1 MKEKHEDVA
10 TNEGD
15 SPTKPSLPYPGDGI
29 CPTISQFSET
39 KRKTCDLWT
48 SLISEAIH
56 DASYPST
63 SECLVDLL
71 RQIPA
76 FRTGHAEPFFI
87 HYKPVPCLEY
97 ALEWSTTTDPTCE
110 QPKKWTNHYLVLG
123 IQKPVIYRF
132 LGASE
137 SYPCW
142 PGKNIHQARY
152 ISSLMFAWAYILCS
166 RWVETLRASGERVTL
181 RQSENINSNNFW
193 DVITG
198 QEWQASIVRCD
209 KSFYAPWS
217 LTRHDADPWHV
228 QSIC

>member
-10 TNEGD
+10 ANEAK
-15 SPTKPSLPYPGDGI
+15 SPTKPPLPCPGDGI
-29 CPTISQFSET
+29 CPTISQFLET

-63 SECLVDLL
+63 SKCLVDLL

-76 FRTGHAEPFFI
+76 FRTRHAEPFFI

-123 IQKPVIYRF
+123 IQKPVIYGF

-137 SYPCW
+137 SYPFW

-193 DVITG
+193 EVITG

-228 QSIC
+228 QSIS